1 MNSNLVGV
9 SDLFKGAPRM
19 AGLTS
24 RGFSTLLARRLRTA
38 KTVAGRG
45 PVAVGAVLVQ
55 PCLEFGK
62 PGFQVDILRLESC
75 YYLLLICDG
84 LFETVNRCQKFGNI
98 RKCIPI

>member
-1 MNSNLVGV
+1 MNCNLVWV
-9 SDLFKGAPRM
+9 SDLFESAPRV

-62 PGFQVDILRLESC
+62 PGFQLGILRLKSC
-75 YYLLLICDG
+75 YCLLLIYDG
-84 LFETVNRCQKFGNI
+84 LFEAVKSFG
-98 RKCIPI
+98 RD